1 MNMLHRIKGLILSP
15 EDEWAAIEAERKSVP
30 ALYRDY
36 ILLLALIPPFA
47 GFLGGYFFGFG
58 HAAGLAGLSLQSG
71 LVRAALQYALSL
83 PMLYVVAFVLSSL
96 APHFDG
102 KSDDSRAL
110 TLAAYSYTPAWLAA
124 IFSLVPGLRW
134 LDVLGFYGV
143 LVFYHGL
150 PRMLK
155 IPKDNAD
162 VFTLAALVLTI
173 AAAALHAWIVRL
185 AAPWSL

>member
-1 MNMLHRIKGLILSP
+1 MSP
-15 EDEWAAIEAERKSVP
+15 EDEWAVIESEGKTVP
-30 ALYRDY
+30 QVYREY
-36 ILLLALIPPFA
+36 VLLLALIPPFA
-47 GFLGGYFFGFG
+47 GFLGGYLFGFG
-58 HAAGLAGLSLQSG
+58 HATGLAGLSLQSG
-71 LVRAALQYALSL
+71 LLRAALQYALSL
-83 PMLYVVAFVLSSL
+83 PLLYVVAFVLSSL

-102 KSDDSRAL
+102 RSDDTRAL

-124 IFSLVPGLRW
+124 VFGLAPGLRW

-155 IPKDNAD
+155 VPKENAD

-173 AAAALHAWIVRL
+173 ATAALHAWIVRL